1 MSQALS
7 LYRRLVSLPGGR
19 WLYGRL
25 ICFKAPYFATIA
37 PWFRA
42 LEQGRCEVAIRDRRR
57 VHNHIG
63 TVHAIALCN
72 AAELTAGMMTD
83 VTIPSSMRW
92 IPKGMTVEYLAKATG
107 TLVAVAQPESPG
119 QRLCVAGAGE
129 RAQRSGRGGV
139 PRAHRHVGVAAQG
152 GVVQAITQRFLPPS
166 LAW

>member
-7 LYRRLVSLPGGR
+7 LYRRLVSLPGCR

-37 PWFRA
+37 PQFRA
-42 LEQGRCEVAIRDRRR
+42 LEPGRCEVAVRDRRR

-92 IPKGMTVEYLAKATG
+92 IPKGMTVQYLAKATG
-107 TLVAVAQPESPG
+107 TLVALAKPESPALEATSG
-119 QRLCVAGAGE
+119 YAWPVLVNVRNEAGE
-129 RAQRSGRGGV
+129 DVFRARIDMWVS
-139 PRAHRHVGVAAQG
+139 PRKAA
-152 GVVQAITQRFLPPS
+152 
-166 LAW
+166 

>member
-25 ICFKAPYFATIA
+25 ICFKALYFATIA
-37 PWFRA
+37 PQFRA
-42 LEQGRCEVAIRDRRR
+42 LEPGRCEVAIRDRRR

-107 TLVAVAQPESPG
+107 TLLAQATPESPAVEASSG
-119 QRLCVAGAGE
+119 YAWPVLVNVRNEAGE
-129 RAQRSGRGGV
+129 DVFRARIDMWVS
-139 PRAHRHVGVAAQG
+139 PRKAA
-152 GVVQAITQRFLPPS
+152 
-166 LAW
+166 

>member
-1 MSQALS
+1 MSESLKLWHRLS
-7 LYRRLVSLPGGR
+7 RWPAGR

-37 PWFRA
+37 PRFVA
-42 LEQGRCEVAIRDRRR
+42 LAPGRCEIAIRDRRR

-92 IPKGMTVEYLAKATG
+92 IPKGMAVEYLAKAKG
-107 TLVAVAQPESPG
+107 TLVALATPESPAVEASSG
-119 QRLCVAGAGE
+119 YAWPVRVNVRNEAGE
-129 RAQRSGRGGV
+129 DVFRARIDMWV
-139 PRAHRHVGVAAQG
+139 APRKAA
-152 GVVQAITQRFLPPS
+152 
-166 LAW
+166 